1 MQAAVIAAHLA
12 VDAAG
17 FAPHVVQHGQVC
29 GGGVG
34 GRALSGRPTGFTDDW
49 SIRVSQQR
57 LSKVWL
63 LQNLPALVHRA
74 AAGETC
80 THLSACFM
88 QSSLQ
93 QQGQISSNI
102 CK

>member
-1 MQAAVIAAHLA
+1 MQAAMIAAHLA

-34 GRALSGRPTGFTDDW
+34 GRALSGRPAGLPDDG
-49 SIRVSQQR
+49 SVRVSQQR

-74 AAGETC
+74 AAG
-80 THLSACFM
+80 
-88 QSSLQ
+88 
-93 QQGQISSNI
+93 
-102 CK
+102 